1 MADNCNAFRCITKG
15 YTVTWYN
22 SISQEDF
29 AKWNPR
35 IGQGTTTISTT
46 ETASTCTQPTGNG
59 FSTPRPN
66 QPGTAYNYVK
76 SHFISK
82 GNTCGQVTW
91 CNGILLQN
99 LAKWNPHARED
110 RTDP

>member
-1 MADNCNAFRCITKG
+1 MEASHRTRVYGDQGRGICF
-15 YTVTWYN
+15 V
-22 SISQEDF
+22 
-29 AKWNPR
+29 
-35 IGQGTTTISTT
+35 IGHATTTISTT
-46 ETASTCTQPTGNG
+46 VTASTCTQPTGNG

-66 QPGTAYNYVK
+66 QPGTVHNYVT